1 MHRGTGSN
9 GGGYLSTASSM
20 PVRVAPADYE
30 IGHDVSMNAGG
41 LAGAALRPP
50 MEHDRVTARHWVEA
64 FSLGLSGTAAVV
76 LLIWAYRHFI
86 ATPWLPIWDES
97 SYYISAV
104 RIWHAMRSGGLHA
117 LASET
122 WNNHMMLG
130 GPFLSPYFLA
140 MGFVFG
146 STSLEVARTGSLV
159 AGLISWVGIVWLAAE
174 LTDEGKAYAAAIAG
188 AVWGTSPMFLY
199 YTSRSLYDSYT
210 LMLTAFCLI
219 AAARFA
225 RGGGRAAAVATGLLA
240 VLSYEVKCNV
250 GIMVLTAIFLGLGY
264 PEIRT
269 RLMKDARGLLA
280 PLTRPWFLLAASALL
295 PLTAFLML
303 DGVRQLLRYLHGYPF
318 YPLSLR
324 DQLMFYPHSLFQE
337 YVSSPVL
344 AGVLLAGVLYW
355 AWRGWA
361 MPAAR
366 VALLYVVLQVVGAT
380 LHAQTDGRFIWGA
393 VAISASL
400 AGAFLARE
408 LARLPW
414 RIRFAAGATLAF
426 VLVFSVWVA
435 PASAERFFSRT
446 QVAPTLAQQTT
457 LLQGLSFIR
466 DNTNRQQ
473 TILLVGVADEGINQ
487 GMVTQFLMNPATGQ
501 VQDMPLLPYADIPA
515 TWGISPQPSP
525 FYAAEL
531 EKAFLQYPEARLV
544 VLDHEAGS
552 AFRGVLYP
560 WILSWQENYGRA
572 AQKMKELEVAS
583 QLDTRAGLRV
593 TIYRRTAQGHR

>member
-1 MHRGTGSN
+1 
-9 GGGYLSTASSM
+9 
-20 PVRVAPADYE
+20 
-30 IGHDVSMNAGG
+30 
-41 LAGAALRPP
+41 
-50 MEHDRVTARHWVEA
+50 
-64 FSLGLSGTAAVV
+64 
-76 LLIWAYRHFI
+76 
-86 ATPWLPIWDES
+86 
-97 SYYISAV
+97 
-104 RIWHAMRSGGLHA
+104 
-117 LASET
+117 
-122 WNNHMMLG
+122 
-130 GPFLSPYFLA
+130 
-140 MGFVFG
+140 
-146 STSLEVARTGSLV
+146 
-159 AGLISWVGIVWLAAE
+159 
-174 LTDEGKAYAAAIAG
+174 
-188 AVWGTSPMFLY
+188 
-199 YTSRSLYDSYT
+199 
-210 LMLTAFCLI
+210 
-219 AAARFA
+219 
-225 RGGGRAAAVATGLLA
+225 
-240 VLSYEVKCNV
+240 
-250 GIMVLTAIFLGLGY
+250 
-264 PEIRT
+264 
-269 RLMKDARGLLA
+269 
-280 PLTRPWFLLAASALL
+280 
-295 PLTAFLML
+295 
-303 DGVRQLLRYLHGYPF
+303 
-318 YPLSLR
+318 
-324 DQLMFYPHSLFQE
+324 
-337 YVSSPVL
+337 
-344 AGVLLAGVLYW
+344 
-355 AWRGWA
+355 

-414 RIRFAAGATLAF
+414 RIRFAAGSMLAF

-466 DNTNRQQ
+466 DNTNPQQ